1 MLAKKYFPDF
11 TNQTIDVGDEIKINT
26 FVGGHGKEAILLLH
40 GHPETYLMWRFIAPQ
55 LAQKYTVVLTD
66 LRGYGDSS
74 KPQGLPD
81 HSNYSK
87 RAMANDQ
94 VEVMKQLGF
103 EKFHLAGHDRGARV
117 CHRMILDHP
126 QRVTSCTLLDI
137 LPTYD
142 MYRDTN
148 REFAT
153 KYWHWFFYIQPDG
166 FPEKLLSADPEFFI
180 HFNLRRKIGP
190 QARNRFSEDVLQE
203 YTRCFSDP
211 MTLHGISEDYRASAT
226 IDMEYDLH
234 DRDTLIET
242 PLLVLWGA
250 NGVVGSLWD
259 VLSGWQERAANVS
272 GFAVPNCG
280 HFVPEEQPEIVLE
293 AMQNFLMKHAEEDQ

>member
-1 MLAKKYFPDF
+1 MLAKKYFPEF
-11 TNQTIDVGDEIKINT
+11 THKLVDVGDGIKINT
-26 FVGGHGKEAILLLH
+26 FVGGQGKEAILLLH
-40 GHPETYLMWRFIAPQ
+40 GHPETCIMWRFIAPK
-55 LAQKYTVVLTD
+55 LAEKFTVVLTD
-66 LRGYGDSS
+66 LRGYGDST

-87 RAMANDQ
+87 RVMANDQ
-94 VEVMKQLGF
+94 VAVMEQLGF
-103 EKFHLAGHDRGARV
+103 SRFHLAGHDRGARV
-117 CHRMILDHP
+117 CHRLLLDHP
-126 QRVTSCTLLDI
+126 EKVLTCTLMDI

-148 REFAT
+148 QEFAT

-180 HFNLRRKIGP
+180 HFNLQRKIGP
-190 QARNRFSEDVLQE
+190 KARERFSEEVLQE

-211 MTLHGISEDYRASAT
+211 MTIHGISEDYRASAT
-226 IDMEYDLH
+226 IDMEYDLL
-234 DRDTLIET
+234 DRDTIIKT

-250 NGVVGSLWD
+250 NGVVGNLWD
-259 VLSGWQERAANVS
+259 VLAGWQERAANVS
-272 GFAVPNCG
+272 GFGVPECG

-293 AMQNFLMKHAEEDQ
+293 AMCNFLTKYNEE

>member
-11 TNQTIDVGDEIKINT
+11 THKLVDVGDGIKINT
-26 FVGGHGKEAILLLH
+26 FVGGQGKEAILLLH
-40 GHPETYLMWRFIAPQ
+40 GHPETCIMWRFIAPK
-55 LAQKYTVVLTD
+55 LAEKFTVVLTD
-66 LRGYGDSS
+66 LRGYGDST

-87 RAMANDQ
+87 RVMANDQ
-94 VEVMKQLGF
+94 VAVMEQLGF
-103 EKFHLAGHDRGARV
+103 SRFHLAGHDRGARV
-117 CHRMILDHP
+117 CHRLLLDHP
-126 QRVTSCTLLDI
+126 EKVLTCTLMDI

-148 REFAT
+148 QEFAT

-180 HFNLRRKIGP
+180 HFNLQRKIGP
-190 QARNRFSEDVLQE
+190 KARERFSEEVLQE

-211 MTLHGISEDYRASAT
+211 MTIHGISEDYRASAT
-226 IDMEYDLH
+226 IDMEYDLL
-234 DRDTLIET
+234 DRDTIIKT

-250 NGVVGSLWD
+250 NGVVGNLWD
-259 VLSGWQERAANVS
+259 VLAGWQERAENVN
-272 GFAVPNCG
+272 GFGVPECG

-293 AMQNFLMKHAEEDQ
+293 AMCNFLTKYNEE

>member
-11 TNQTIDVGDEIKINT
+11 SHKLVDVGDGIKINT
-26 FVGGHGKEAILLLH
+26 FVGGQGKEAILLLH
-40 GHPETYLMWRFIAPQ
+40 GHPETCIMWRFIAPK
-55 LAQKYTVVLTD
+55 LAEKFTVVLTD
-66 LRGYGDSS
+66 LRGYGDST

-87 RAMANDQ
+87 RVMANDQ
-94 VEVMKQLGF
+94 VVVMEQLGF
-103 EKFHLAGHDRGARV
+103 SRFHLAGHDRGARV
-117 CHRMILDHP
+117 CHRLLLDHP
-126 QRVTSCTLLDI
+126 EKVLTCTLMDI

-148 REFAT
+148 QEFAT

-180 HFNLRRKIGP
+180 HFNLQRKIGP
-190 QARNRFSEDVLQE
+190 KARERFSEEVLQE

-211 MTLHGISEDYRASAT
+211 MTIHGISEDYRASAT
-226 IDMEYDLH
+226 IDMEYDLL
-234 DRDTLIET
+234 DRDTIIKT

-250 NGVVGSLWD
+250 NGVVGNLWD
-259 VLSGWQERAANVS
+259 VLAGWQERAENVS
-272 GFAVPNCG
+272 GFGVPECG

-293 AMQNFLMKHAEEDQ
+293 AMCNFLTKYNEE